1 MSQIEIY
8 RAVADTEVA
17 SAVVGAEVV
26 SPFTIEVRFLG
37 GLTQR
42 QMDAFRGAA
51 DRWVRLIVGDL
62 PSVTLPGGQV
72 VDDVLIFAR
81 GEDIDGVG
89 SILGQAGAR
98 DLRPAGAGRFAFLPA
113 TGEMSFDVADLER
126 MEDDGT
132 LNDVITHEMGHVLGV
147 GKQIW
152 KKKGLLRGEGT
163 NDPTFI
169 GQRAIEEYARLR
181 GGEEVPVPV
190 ANVGGPGTRDTHWR
204 EAVFVNELMT
214 GTIRSAGN
222 PISRMTVGSLADLG
236 YEVNLDA
243 AEPYE
248 LPDLLVV
255 AERGLLIT
263 PEDPFSAGLM
273 LPTVPLVLP
282 EGSVQ

>member
-1 MSQIEIY
+1 MAQIEIY
-8 RAVADTEVA
+8 RAVADAEVA

-26 SPFTIEVRFLG
+26 SPFAIEVRFLG
-37 GLTQR
+37 GLSQR

-62 PSVTLPGGQV
+62 PSVTLPNGQV
-72 VDDVLIFAR
+72 IDDVLIFAR

-89 SILGQAGAR
+89 NVLGQAGAR
-98 DLRPAGAGRFAFLPA
+98 ELRPANAGRFAFLPA

-147 GKQIW
+147 GRQIW
-152 KKKGLLRGEGT
+152 RLKGLLDGAGSS
-163 NDPTFI
+163 DPTFN
-169 GQRAIEEYARLR
+169 GARAIEEYALLR
-181 GGEEVPVPV
+181 GGTPVPVPV

-204 EAVFVNELMT
+204 ESVFVNELMT

-222 PISRMTVGSLADLG
+222 PISRMTAGSLRDLG
-236 YEVNLDA
+236 YEVNIDA

-248 LPDLLVV
+248 LPNLLLV
-255 AERGLLIT
+255 AERGLLISD
-263 PEDPFSAGLM
+263 EDPASVGMM

-282 EGSVQ
+282 EGSMQ

>member
-8 RAVADTEVA
+8 KAIADAEAA

-42 QMDAFRGAA
+42 QIDAFTGAA
-51 DRWVRLIVGDL
+51 DRWVGLIVGDL

-72 VDDVLIFAR
+72 VDDLLIFAR
-81 GEDIDGVG
+81 GEDIDGEGNV
-89 SILGQAGAR
+89 LGQAGAR
-98 DLRPAGAGRFAFLPA
+98 ELRPANAGQFAFLPA
-113 TGEMSFDVADLER
+113 TGEMSFDIADLER

-147 GKQIW
+147 GRQIW
-152 KKKGLLRGEGT
+152 RRKSLLQGEGSS
-163 NDPTFI
+163 DPTFR
-169 GQRAIEEYARLR
+169 GARAIEEYARLR
-181 GGEEVPVPV
+181 GGEQVPVPV

-214 GTIRSAGN
+214 GTIREAGN

-236 YEVNLDA
+236 YVVNINA

-255 AERGLLIT
+255 AERGLLVT
-263 PEDPFSAGLM
+263 VEDPVNAGMM
-273 LPTVPLVLP
+273 LPTVPMVLP
-282 EGSVQ
+282 QGSLL

>member
-1 MSQIEIY
+1 MAQIEIY
-8 RAVADTEVA
+8 RAVADSEAA

-62 PSVTLPGGQV
+62 PSMTLPGGQV
-72 VDDVLIFAR
+72 VDDLLIFAR

-89 SILGQAGAR
+89 NVLGQAGAR
-98 DLRPAGAGRFAFLPA
+98 ELRPAGAGQFAFLPV
-113 TGEMSFDVADLER
+113 TGEMAFDIADLER

-147 GKQIW
+147 GRQIW
-152 KKKGLLRGEGT
+152 RMKGLLQGEGT
-163 NDPTFI
+163 SDPTFR
-169 GQRAIEEYARLR
+169 GASASAEFGRLR
-181 GGEEVPVPV
+181 GSGPTPVPV

-214 GTIRSAGN
+214 GTIREAGN

-236 YEVNLDA
+236 YVVNLDA
-243 AEPYE
+243 AEHYE

-255 AERGLLIT
+255 AESGVLVT
-263 PEDPFSAGLM
+263 AADSVSTGMM

-282 EGSVQ
+282 EGSMQ

>member
-1 MSQIEIY
+1 MAQTEIY
-8 RAVADTEVA
+8 RAIADADTA
-17 SAVVGAEVV
+17 SAIVGAEVV

-62 PSVTLPGGQV
+62 PSVTLPDGQV
-72 VDDVLIFAR
+72 VDDLLIFAR

-89 SILGQAGAR
+89 NVLGQAGAR
-98 DLRPAGAGRFAFLPA
+98 DLRPAGAGQFAFLPA
-113 TGEMSFDVADLER
+113 TGEMSFDTADLEQ
-126 MEDDGT
+126 MEADGT
-132 LNDVITHEMGHVLGV
+132 LNDVITHEMGHVIGV
-147 GKQIW
+147 GRQIW
-152 KKKGLLRGEGT
+152 RRKGLLLGEGT
-163 NDPTFI
+163 IDPTFT
-169 GQRAIEEYARLR
+169 GPRASEEFGRLR
-181 GGEEVPVPV
+181 GSGPTPVPV

-214 GTIRSAGN
+214 GTIREAGN

-236 YEVNLDA
+236 YVVNLDA

-255 AERGLLIT
+255 AERGVLVT
-263 PEDPFSAGLM
+263 AADPVSTGMM
-273 LPTVPLVLP
+273 LPTVPFVLP
-282 EGSVQ
+282 EASMQ